1 MCLAFIPIYL
11 SGSRI
16 GSLSLAILII
26 CLLWRYIGGKFAW
39 IKKLIVIFVILLII
53 LNTELLYHE
62 ILAVY
67 NSRESSNEA
76 RFIIYQ
82 ESIDKVLENNILFGY
97 GISEYSV
104 TELGSKSFRLY
115 IIFYKSGIVGL
126 ILLMFSFFVIKKVME
141 LMGKQHYFILHH

>member
-1 MCLAFIPIYL
+1 MEIY
-11 SGSRI
+11 RWK
-16 GSLSLAILII
+16 I
-26 CLLWRYIGGKFAW
+26 CLD
-39 IKKLIVIFVILLII
+39 KKLIVIFVILLII

-104 TELGSKSFRLY
+104 TELGSE
-115 IIFYKSGIVGL
+115 
-126 ILLMFSFFVIKKVME
+126 VIQAIYHF
-141 LMGKQHYFILHH
+141 L